1 MQIKPRDYSADP
13 KMEAALKER
22 NVTKVHRDFYIYDE
36 YVSKHASFG
45 LENKIC
51 AGVVQVGKLLVRG
64 LPREEGFCY
73 DRAEADRVTFVKVLY
88 FYNAFMN
95 EKIRSFSERFG
106 KATLRPIMAI
116 ISAYTDTKQKVVTGF
131 NGETELVD
139 NQFGVSIYNFESRN
153 FLSVLCNPL
162 MIRDGLITKVSRL
175 DIPDPRYNSIQYVNN
190 VMNSKSYDIP
200 TYFTGN
206 DLVSTGSSTL
216 HQYESYFKEN
226 NTFTEDNLLKESK
239 RIFQGSRFRFE
250 RENTSLAPSALY
262 NNERITADIRDKKRA
277 LTTLITDI
285 IKASSFSL
293 FESFTMVY
301 KTGER
306 SGFRVIK
313 SPFKQYHI
321 SYMEEKTLFVHTEFI
336 KLCEQIVER
345 FGAIRLMLQVNDVEH
360 IVRCTFFQPEFSLF
374 NPVVTL
380 RMTKLD
386 CVNDF
391 VTESLYGDMNKVMRH
406 FKEDHELDLLNYYGH
421 QKEGSTFIYNGSL

>member
-22 NVTKVHRDFYIYDE
+22 NVSKVHRDFYIYDE

-64 LPREEGFCY
+64 LPREEGFTY
-73 DRAEADRVTFVKVLY
+73 DRPEADRLTFVKVLY

-95 EKIRSFSERFG
+95 EKIRSISERFG
-106 KATLRPIMAI
+106 KATLRPIIAI
-116 ISAYTDTKQKVVTGF
+116 ISAYTDTKQEVVAGF
-131 NGETELVD
+131 NGETELIP
-139 NQFGVSIYNFESRN
+139 NQFGVSIYNFESQN
-153 FLSVLCNPL
+153 FLSLLCNPL

-175 DIPDPRYNSIQYVNN
+175 DIPDPRSNSVQYVDNI
-190 VMNSKSYDIP
+190 MNSKSYHIP
-200 TYFTGN
+200 THFTGD
-206 DLVSTGSSTL
+206 DLARNGESKL

-226 NTFTEDNLLKESK
+226 NTFTEENLLKESK
-239 RIFQGSRFRFE
+239 RIFSGSHFRFE
-250 RENTSLAPSALY
+250 RENTSLAPSSLY
-262 NNERITADIRDKKRA
+262 HNDRMTADIRDKKRA
-277 LTTLITDI
+277 LMTLITDI

-293 FESFTMVY
+293 FESFTMMY
-301 KTGER
+301 QTGEK

-321 SYMEEKTLFVHTEFI
+321 SYMEEKTFFVHTEFI
-336 KLCEQIVER
+336 KLCEQIVEQ
-345 FGAIRLMLQVNDVEH
+345 FGAVRIMLQVNDVEH
-360 IVRCTFFQPEFSLF
+360 IVRCTFFNQKFSLF

-391 VTESLYGDMNKVMRH
+391 VTESLYGDMNKAMRH
-406 FKEDHELDLLNYYGH
+406 FKEEHELDLLNYYGN
-421 QKEGSTFIYNGSL
+421 QKAGSTFLFNRGI